1 MTVTLGAFHATRRVA
16 HPVRI
21 AYNGPVRFKTGL
33 LVGLAVG
40 YYYGTKAGRERYVQ
54 LDRYLAQIRSTDA
67 YQELR
72 DRLGD
77 LAVEGISRTRDMV
90 DEVAFGGGA
99 NAGGSADSPYD
110 YRGDPTL
117 N

>member
-1 MTVTLGAFHATRRVA
+1 MTVTLGAFRATSRVA
-16 HPVRI
+16 WGDAI

-40 YYYGTKAGRERYVQ
+40 YYYGAKAGRERFVQ
-54 LDRYLAQIRSTDA
+54 LDSYLAQIRSTDA

-77 LAVEGISRTRDMV
+77 LAVESISRTRDLV

-99 NAGGSADSPYD
+99 NRSGDSPYD

>member
-1 MTVTLGAFHATRRVA
+1 MSLAAWHGEAPSPTTGA
-16 HPVRI
+16 
-21 AYNGPVRFKTGL
+21 VRFKTGL

-40 YYYGTKAGRERYVQ
+40 YYYGAKAGRERYVQ

-77 LAVEGISRTRDMV
+77 LAVDGISRTRDMV
-90 DEVAFGGGA
+90 DEVAFGRGGGTGA
-99 NAGGSADSPYD
+99 ERSYD

>member
-1 MTVTLGAFHATRRVA
+1 MTVIVGVFRTTHRVA
-16 HPVRI
+16 RWAAI

-40 YYYGTKAGRERYVQ
+40 YYYGTKAGRERFVQ

-67 YQELR
+67 YRELR

-77 LAVEGISRTRDMV
+77 LAVDGISRTREMV
-90 DEVAFGGGA
+90 DEVAFGGGTT
-99 NAGGSADSPYD
+99 GDRPFD
-110 YRGDPTL
+110 HRGDPTL

>member
-1 MTVTLGAFHATRRVA
+1 MTVILSAFRATRRVA
-16 HPVRI
+16 YGGSI
-21 AYNGPVRFKTGL
+21 AYNGSRAIQDRATGRL
-33 LVGLAVG
+33 GG
-40 YYYGTKAGRERYVQ
+40 
-54 LDRYLAQIRSTDA
+54 RSTDA

-90 DEVAFGGGA
+90 DEVAFGG
-99 NAGGSADSPYD
+99 AGGSGADRPYD
-110 YRGDPTL
+110 HRGDPTL

>member
-1 MTVTLGAFHATRRVA
+1 MTVTVGAFRATTRVA
-16 HPVRI
+16 PGAAI

-40 YYYGTKAGRERYVQ
+40 YYYGAKAGRERYVQ
-54 LDRYLAQIRSTDA
+54 LDRYLAQIRSTGT

-72 DRLGD
+72 ERLGD

-90 DEVAFGGGA
+90 DEVAFG
-99 NAGGSADSPYD
+99 AGGTGATDSPYD

>member
-1 MTVTLGAFHATRRVA
+1 M
-16 HPVRI
+16 
-21 AYNGPVRFKTGL
+21 RFKTGL

-40 YYYGTKAGRERYVQ
+40 YYYGAKAGRERFVQ
-54 LDRYLAQIRSTDA
+54 LDGYLAQIRSTDA

-90 DEVAFGGGA
+90 DEVAFGG
-99 NAGGSADSPYD
+99 AGGTAADRPYD
-110 YRGDPTL
+110 HRGDPTL

>member
-1 MTVTLGAFHATRRVA
+1 MTVTLSTFRATSRVA
-16 HPVRI
+16 GAGAI
-21 AYNGPVRFKTGL
+21 AYNGQVRFKTGL

-40 YYYGTKAGRERYVQ
+40 YYYGAKAGRERYQQ

-67 YQELR
+67 YRELR

-99 NAGGSADSPYD
+99 TGTGDRPYD
-110 YRGDPTL
+110 HRGDPTL

>member
-1 MTVTLGAFHATRRVA
+1 MTVILGAFRATHRVA
-16 HPVRI
+16 RRAAI

-40 YYYGTKAGRERYVQ
+40 YYYGAKAGRERFVQ

-72 DRLGD
+72 ERLGD

-90 DEVAFGGGA
+90 DEVAFGGG
-99 NAGGSADSPYD
+99 GSTSAERPYD

>member
-1 MTVTLGAFHATRRVA
+1 MSRVA
-16 HPVRI
+16 ARLAM
-21 AYNGPVRFKTGL
+21 AYNGRVRFKTGL

-40 YYYGTKAGRERYVQ
+40 YYYGAKAGRERYLQ

-72 DRLGD
+72 VRLGD
-77 LAVEGISRTRDMV
+77 LAVEGISRGRDMV
-90 DEVAFGGGA
+90 DEVAFGGGGA
-99 NAGGSADSPYD
+99 SDSPYD